1 MPEIH
6 PSALVSGDAQLA
18 DDVTIGA
25 FSIIDGPAVIGAGTV
40 IGPHVYIRG
49 RVAMGSG
56 NTIGYGAV
64 VGEYPQSLGFDPSI
78 DSGVVLGDN
87 NILREY
93 VTIHR
98 SMNDGAN
105 TTLGSENFL
114 MTTVHIGHDVQAG
127 DGNVIGSNVLFA
139 GHIELGNRVFIG
151 GAAAM
156 HQFIRIGD
164 FAMIAGQAG
173 ISRDIPPYCLTTRTD
188 RLAGLNSIGLRRAG
202 FTPEQRK
209 ELKSAFA
216 ILFQQDL
223 SRADS
228 LAKADASEWS
238 PAAQKLIEAVRNPS
252 QRGVVTRKA

>member
-18 DDVTIGA
+18 DDVTIGP

-40 IGPHVYIRG
+40 IGPHVSIRG
-49 RVAMGSG
+49 RVTMGRG
-56 NTIGYGAV
+56 NTIGHGAV

-93 VTIHR
+93 STIHR
-98 SMNDGAN
+98 SMDDGAN
-105 TTLGSENFL
+105 TTLGSDNFL
-114 MTTVHIGHDVQAG
+114 MTTAHIGHDVQAG
-127 DGNVIGSNVLFA
+127 NSNVIGSNVLLA
-139 GHIELGNRVFIG
+139 GHIELGNHIFIG
-151 GAAAM
+151 GAAAL
-156 HQFIRIGD
+156 HQFIHIGD
-164 FAMIAGQAG
+164 FAMVAGLAG
-173 ISRDIPPYCLTTRTD
+173 ISRDIPPFCLTTRTD

-209 ELKSAFA
+209 ELKSAYA
-216 ILFQQDL
+216 ILFQQGL
-223 SRADS
+223 SRAGS
-228 LAKADASEWS
+228 LAEVDTREWS

-252 QRGVVTRKA
+252 RRGVVTRKA